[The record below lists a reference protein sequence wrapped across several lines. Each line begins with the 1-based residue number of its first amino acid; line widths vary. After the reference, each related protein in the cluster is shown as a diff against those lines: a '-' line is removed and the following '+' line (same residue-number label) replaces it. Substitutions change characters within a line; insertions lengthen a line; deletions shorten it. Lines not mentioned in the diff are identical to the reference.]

1 VDLIARLLEIDVSAL
16 SDADK
21 TLPVIDPAVGAM
33 IPDVRVAGP
42 AFTVAAEDDHLP
54 VMSALAEAAPGDV
67 LVIAASGG
75 SRAVFGALFATEARR
90 RGLAGIVTDGFCR
103 DLRGLRQI
111 GLPVFARGTTPRSG
125 TTVSR
130 APLGATV
137 ICGGVEVS
145 PGDIV
150 FGDDDGLLVATTE
163 RIAAALETAE
173 LIGRSE
179 RAILAAQAR
188 GEPLH
193 GLTNHDEH
201 VAALDRGED
210 SALAFRVDG

>member
-1 VDLIARLLEIDVSAL
+1 VDLNERLLAIDVSAL

-21 TLPVIDPAVGAM
+21 TLPVVDPAVRAM
-33 IPDVRVAGP
+33 LPEVRMAGP
-42 AFTVAAEDDHLP
+42 AYTVVADDDHLP

-67 LVIAASGG
+67 LVIAARGASSAG
-75 SRAVFGALFATEARR
+75 FGELFATEARR

-103 DLRGLRQI
+103 DVRGLRQI

-125 TTVSR
+125 STVSR
-130 APLGATV
+130 ASPGAT
-137 ICGGVEVS
+137 IACGGVEVS

-150 FGDDDGLLVATTE
+150 FGDDDGVLIAPADP
-163 RIAAALETAE
+163 IAAALETAE

-188 GEPLH
+188 GEALH
-193 GLTNHDEH
+193 GLMNFAEH
-201 VAALDRGED
+201 VAALDRGEV